1 MASRVPLLALVVSL
15 GAAAL
20 AGAQMTPTPPPR
32 DALESLA
39 TAPLPRAPADQPN
52 REIDRALAARDWARA
67 EKLLAEAIERQ
78 PKSTALLKTL
88 AGVFLVDRRPLNAA
102 IALKKADAIE
112 PLDPQ
117 SRFQLVLAYVAM
129 AKGDWARPELERLA
143 AAQPANA
150 LYPYW
155 LGRLDYDGGQYAS
168 AVRRLEA
175 AIALDPR
182 FVRAFD
188 NLGLCHEALNQ
199 PEVAMARYREAIRLN
214 RLSPEPSPWPLLNLG
229 ILLRSRGESAEA
241 EPLFREALAADP
253 GFARAHYQLGVVLED
268 SGRLDD
274 AVSSLE
280 QAARLD
286 AAYAEPHYAL
296 ARIHRRQGRL
306 AEADAEI
313 RTFQRLKAPSD
324 DTSGRVRK

>member
-1 MASRVPLLALVVSL
+1 MGSRALVFALAASL
-15 GAAAL
+15 GEAAL
-20 AGAQMTPTPPPR
+20 AGAQTPPPSPPR

-39 TAPLPRAPADQPN
+39 TAPLPRPPAGQAN
-52 REIDRALAARDWARA
+52 REIDRAIAAHDWARA
-67 EKLLAEAIERQ
+67 EKLLVEAIERQ
-78 PKSTALLKTL
+78 PRSTALLKTL
-88 AGVFLVDRRPLNAA
+88 AGVFMADRRPLNAA
-102 IALKKADAIE
+102 IALKKAEAIE

-129 AKGDWARPELERLA
+129 GRGEWARPELERLA

-199 PEVAMARYREAIRLN
+199 PEVAIARYREAIRLN
-214 RLSPEPSPWPLLNLG
+214 RLAPEPSPWPLLNLG
-229 ILLRSRGESAEA
+229 ILLRSRGEAAEA
-241 EPLFREALAADP
+241 EPLLREALAIDS

-268 SGRLDD
+268 AGQLDA
-274 AVSSLE
+274 AVKSLDE
-280 QAARLD
+280 AARLD
-286 AAYAEPHYAL
+286 LAYAEPHYAL

-313 RTFQRLKAPSD
+313 QTFQRLKAPPD
-324 DTSGRVRK
+324 DASGSVRK

>member
-1 MASRVPLLALVVSL
+1 MASRALVLVLAASL
-15 GAAAL
+15 GPAAL
-20 AGAQMTPTPPPR
+20 AGAQAPTPSPPR
-32 DALESLA
+32 DALDSLPV
-39 TAPLPRAPADQPN
+39 APLPRAPAGDAN
-52 REIDRALAARDWARA
+52 KEIDRALAARDWERA

-129 AKGDWARPELERLA
+129 GKGEWARPELERLA

-155 LGRLDYDGGQYAS
+155 LGRLDYDAGQYAS
-168 AVRRLEA
+168 AVHRLEA
-175 AIALDPR
+175 AIALDPS

-214 RLSPEPSPWPLLNLG
+214 RQAPEPSPWPLLNLG
-229 ILLRSRGESAEA
+229 IMLRSRGEGAEA

-268 SGRLDD
+268 SGRLDA
-274 AVSSLE
+274 AVQSLD

-286 AAYAEPHYAL
+286 PAYAEPHYAL
-296 ARIHRRQGRL
+296 ARIHRRQGRV
-306 AEADAEI
+306 AEAEAEMK
-313 RTFQRLKAPSD
+313 TFQRLKAPPAEA
-324 DTSGRVRK
+324 SGSVRK

>member
-1 MASRVPLLALVVSL
+1 MASRVPVLALTAVLCAV
-15 GAAAL
+15 AP
-20 AGAQMTPTPPPR
+20 AGAQAPPPR

-39 TAPLPRAPADQPN
+39 VAPLPRAPAGDGQ
-52 REIDRALAARDWARA
+52 REIDRALAARDWPRA

-78 PKSTALLKTL
+78 PRSTALLKTL

-129 AKGDWARPELERLA
+129 GRGDWARPELDRLA

-155 LGRLDYDGGQYAS
+155 LGRLDYDAGQYAS

-175 AIALDPR
+175 AIALDPSL
-182 FVRAFD
+182 VRAFD

-199 PEVAMARYREAIRLN
+199 PEVAIARYREAIRLN
-214 RLSPEPSPWPLLNLG
+214 RMAADPSPWPALNLG

-241 EPLFREALAADP
+241 EPLFREALAIDA
-253 GFARAHYQLGVVLED
+253 GFARAHYQLAAVLED
-268 SGRLDD
+268 AGRLD
-274 AVSSLE
+274 AALQSLE
-280 QAARLD
+280 QAVKLD
-286 AAYAEPHYAL
+286 PAYAEPHYAL
-296 ARIHRRQGRL
+296 ARIHRQQGRT
-306 AEADAEI
+306 AEAEAEI
-313 RTFQRLKAPSD
+313 RIFQRLKTPDKDAGS
-324 DTSGRVRK
+324 VRK